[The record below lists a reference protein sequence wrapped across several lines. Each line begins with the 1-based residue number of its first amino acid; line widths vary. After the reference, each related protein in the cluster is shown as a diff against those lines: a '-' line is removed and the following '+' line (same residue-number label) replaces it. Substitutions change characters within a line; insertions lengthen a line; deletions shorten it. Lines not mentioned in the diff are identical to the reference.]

1 MLINKGGQKMRL
13 NKELTKKFNK
23 INKIISLD
31 KLLHSDMYYFDNGQ
45 VEKMVDINKENVKYT
60 VIKVNTDTSTKD
72 YLVFAIIHTND
83 KSTTHQLLKSFNTKT
98 KTNEYFK
105 SFLAAIFSPLSNK
118 RLIWGITTMDSIPK
132 RFFNKYLI

>member
-1 MLINKGGQKMRL
+1 MRL

-45 VEKMVDINKENVKYT
+45 VEKMVDINEENVKYT

-105 SFLAAIFSPLSNK
+105 SLCTYIKNTSNDDIINKCYEDLSLFPRKNIITK
-118 RLIWGITTMDSIPK
+118 LFGI
-132 RFFNKYLI
+132 